1 MIILI
6 RHVWSLYLVI
16 SLMICRCRSFYT
28 EAPRFHVG
36 NQPEV
41 GTDNYYGNLKRT
53 YKRISYV
60 LNLTCDERQCVL
72 GATHGEALCLY
83 SL

>member
-1 MIILI
+1 
-6 RHVWSLYLVI
+6 
-16 SLMICRCRSFYT
+16 MICRCRSFYT

-83 SL
+83 SLVMHV